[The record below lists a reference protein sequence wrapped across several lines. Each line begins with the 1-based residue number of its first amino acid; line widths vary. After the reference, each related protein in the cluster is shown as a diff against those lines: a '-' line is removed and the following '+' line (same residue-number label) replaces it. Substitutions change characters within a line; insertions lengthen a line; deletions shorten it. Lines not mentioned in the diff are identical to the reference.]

1 VGICPEVVVTKE
13 EMGEIIRD
21 GGDLDGDGDRQ
32 WTEDDIQQAQDSCLP
47 AREALFG
54 EVAINIAS
62 EVGVF
67 SHDTYCSVARP
78 GQLTQ
83 ITTMADMLQYQQ

>member
-1 VGICPEVVVTKE
+1 MTTNGLKT
-13 EMGEIIRD
+13 
-21 GGDLDGDGDRQ
+21 
-32 WTEDDIQQAQDSCLP
+32 TFNIQQAQDSCFP

-67 SHDTYCSVARP
+67 GHNTYCSVARP
-78 GQLTQ
+78 GQLAQ
-83 ITTMADMLQYQQ
+83 VAVMANMLQYQQWDEHIHSVMNTYRR